1 MPHVEDIYPQWFN
14 LNRAQ
19 EAVLETPNEV
29 ETQMP
34 IRISD
39 RQVME
44 ILGIMWHIKGSLPGN
59 LAIDATSTVHAQLT
73 KRPIA
78 PANIDLIPR
87 NNIIDWVSFE
97 TNFSLI
103 TSGAGYN
110 GPRENVIWHDFSSSG
125 RGFLLASQ
133 SIHLLVVTI
142 TDADGASERAAA
154 SVRILYKL
162 VEVSAQELIGLVR
175 E

>member
-1 MPHVEDIYPQWFN
+1 MPDIHPQWFN
-14 LNRAQ
+14 LNRAK
-19 EAVLETPNEV
+19 EAALETLVEV
-29 ETQMP
+29 ETPMP

-44 ILGIMWHIKGSLPGN
+44 ILGIMWLIKGSLPPSSGLDTASN
-59 LAIDATSTVHAQLT
+59 IHSQLT
-73 KRPIA
+73 KRSIGTA
-78 PANIDLIPR
+78 GIDLIPR

-97 TNFSLI
+97 TNFSLVGAAG
-103 TSGAGYN
+103 TSYN
-110 GPRENVIWHDFSSSG
+110 GPRQNVVWHDFSSSG

-133 SIHLLVVTI
+133 SIFLQVVTAS
-142 TDADGASERAAA
+142 DVDGASELAAA

-162 VEVSAQELIGLVR
+162 VEVSAQELIGLVQ

>member
-1 MPHVEDIYPQWFN
+1 MPMHDVYPQWFN

-19 EAVLETPNEV
+19 EPTIETLDEAETP
-29 ETQMP
+29 MP

-44 ILGIMWHIKGSLPGN
+44 VLGIMWHIKGSLPATAGV
-59 LAIDATSTVHAQLT
+59 DVTSTVHSQLT
-73 KRPIA
+73 KRSILPGG
-78 PANIDLIPR
+78 IDLIPR

-97 TNFSLI
+97 TNLSVI

-110 GPRENVIWHDFSSSG
+110 GPRDNVIWHDFSSSG
-125 RGFLLASQ
+125 RGPLLASQ
-133 SIHLLVVTI
+133 SVFLQVVTI
-142 TDADGASERAAA
+142 EDVALGSERAAA
-154 SVRILYKL
+154 SVRMLYKL
-162 VEVSAQELIGLVR
+162 VEVSAEELIGLVQ